1 VYNYACEFV
10 VYTPT
15 GMAFTVD
22 VRELQKSEFN
32 ASWFD
37 PVLGSYNGFA
47 FQRDLNRTFAT
58 FTSLSSGAHDDWV
71 LILKA

>member
-1 VYNYACEFV
+1 MYNNACELA

-15 GMAFTVD
+15 GMTFAVH
-22 VRELQKSEFN
+22 VRELRKSEFN

-37 PVLGSYNGFA
+37 PVLGSYNSFA

-71 LILKA
+71 LILKV